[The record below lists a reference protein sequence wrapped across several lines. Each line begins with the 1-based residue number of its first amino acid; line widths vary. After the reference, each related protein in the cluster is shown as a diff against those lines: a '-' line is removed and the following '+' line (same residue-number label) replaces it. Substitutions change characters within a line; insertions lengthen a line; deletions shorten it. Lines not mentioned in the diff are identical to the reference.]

1 MNMSKTVN
9 ARITGTNF
17 GIQED
22 GSMVFYLT
30 LEADHKVYHVGGIA
44 LDRYDESTGCRV
56 SFGRGMHAIRRV
68 LETVGVSRW
77 EDLPGSF
84 VRVEESAWGSVVFRF
99 GNILEDRWFDIRS
112 FVASPAPSTR
122 RESSLRSMLGIGG

>member
-1 MNMSKTVN
+1 MTSRITN

-30 LEADHKVYHVGGIA
+30 LEAGGKVYHVGGIA
-44 LDRYDESTGCRV
+44 LDHYDADTGCRV

-68 LETVGVSRW
+68 LEVAGVSRW
-77 EDLPGSF
+77 EDLPGTF
-84 VRVEESAWGSVVFRF
+84 LRVEESAWGTMVFRI
-99 GNILEDRWFDIRS
+99 GNILEDRWFDIRE
-112 FVASPAPSTR
+112 FLAPPAQATR
-122 RESSLRSMLGIGG
+122 KVSRLSLGW

>member
-1 MNMSKTVN
+1 MTSRITN

-30 LEADHKVYHVGGIA
+30 LEAGGKVYHVGGIA
-44 LDRYDESTGCRV
+44 LDSFDEATGCRV

-68 LETVGVSRW
+68 LEVAGVSRW
-77 EDLPGSF
+77 EDLPGTF
-84 VRVEESAWGSVVFRF
+84 LRVEESAWGTMVFRI
-99 GNILEDRWFDIRS
+99 GNILEDRWFDIRE
-112 FVASPAPSTR
+112 FLAPPAQATR
-122 RESSLRSMLGIGG
+122 KVSRMSLGW